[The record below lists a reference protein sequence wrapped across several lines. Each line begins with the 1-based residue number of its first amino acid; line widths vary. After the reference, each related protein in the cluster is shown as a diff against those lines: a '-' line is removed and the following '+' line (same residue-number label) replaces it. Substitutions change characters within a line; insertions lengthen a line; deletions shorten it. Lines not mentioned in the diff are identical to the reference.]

1 MVSSTGCVA
10 VDSGSHED
18 GITHSHATSG
28 TGIHVDSTHATS
40 GTGIHIAHMPEIKAN
55 YRSTLVAML
64 TDKSLH
70 AT

>member
-28 TGIHVDSTHATS
+28 TGIH
-40 GTGIHIAHMPEIKAN
+40 IAHMPEIKAN
-55 YRSTLVAML
+55 YRSTLVATIML
-64 TDKSLH
+64 TDNSLH